1 MNDHTQTLEPR
12 DAAPSKAPV
21 AMMVAPVVAF
31 GATFL
36 ARKALSSAYRA
47 VTGSDAPSHNDR
59 TVPVG
64 KVIAWAA
71 LSGATAAVIEVVAFR
86 AAARFFGE

>member
-1 MNDHTQTLEPR
+1 MNDDAQPSESI

-21 AMMVAPVVAF
+21 ATMVAPVVAF
-31 GATFL
+31 GATFV
-36 ARKALSSAYRA
+36 ARKVLSSAYRS

-59 TVPVG
+59 SVPLG

>member
-1 MNDHTQTLEPR
+1 MSEHAQTLDKT

-21 AMMVAPVVAF
+21 ATIVAPVVAF
-31 GATFL
+31 GATFV

-47 VTGSDAPSHNDR
+47 ATGTDAPSNNDR
-59 TVPVG
+59 SVPLG

-71 LSGATAAVIEVVAFR
+71 ISGATAAVIEVVAFR